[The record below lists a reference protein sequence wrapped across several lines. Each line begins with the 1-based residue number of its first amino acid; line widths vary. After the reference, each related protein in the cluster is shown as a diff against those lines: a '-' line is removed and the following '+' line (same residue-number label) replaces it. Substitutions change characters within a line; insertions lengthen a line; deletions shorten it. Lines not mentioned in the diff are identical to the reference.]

1 MITINTN
8 KILIPI
14 DFSEIS
20 QRAIKHGAFIARRY
34 HGELIL
40 LHVQRKNELLDIILP
55 AVNIKDVSVITNFLE
70 ERLEKMAADIR
81 KEYGVP
87 VSVEVSMGNI
97 TSEIVN
103 YADEVGAGLIVMGTQ
118 GSDSENDI
126 LFLGSN
132 AYRTLTKSDIPVMAV
147 RAATDSVSYAN
158 ILIPVDTSRHSRQK
172 VVATLEFASQF
183 ASHVHVLGILGKDE
197 DDYEYKLKVII
208 PQIQKLAKEKNLV
221 CTGEIIKDGSYVAQ
235 TIKYAEQIHANLIV
249 CMRDESSEFPRS
261 ILGTYAHALLND
273 SKIPVLC
280 IPPEVHPEDIEGDSI
295 GGMW

>member
-14 DFSEIS
+14 DFSETS
-20 QRAIKHGAFIARRY
+20 LRAIKHGAFIAKQNN
-34 HGELIL
+34 GELIL

-70 ERLEKMAADIR
+70 DKLEKMAADIQ
-81 KEYGVP
+81 KQYGIP

-103 YADEVGAGLIVMGTQ
+103 YADETGCGLIVMGTQ

-147 RAATDSVSYAN
+147 RTPAEATGYGS
-158 ILIPVDTSRHSRQK
+158 ILIPVDASPHSRQK
-172 VVATLEFASQF
+172 VNATLEFASKF

-197 DDYEYKLKVII
+197 ADYEYKLKVII
-208 PQIQKLAKEKNLV
+208 PQIQKLAKEKNLS
-221 CTGEIIKDGSYVAQ
+221 CTGEIIFDGDFAHQ
-235 TIKYAEQIHANLIV
+235 TIKYAEKIKADLIV
-249 CMRDESSEFPRS
+249 CMRDESRDFPRS
-261 ILGTYAHALLND
+261 ILGTYAHTLLND

-280 IPPEVHPEDIEGDSI
+280 IPPEEHPEDIGQDSI